1 MGECSPQRQQ
11 KEKGCEERQWSGAEW
26 EGVQGKVE
34 SNLVWKEVGETLA
47 LPWNWD
53 SEQRSEL
60 IKFEFTFLKDHTRM
74 ASEGR
79 VGRWHKQR
87 CLYFLLEKDAAPWP
101 WAVVMEAL
109 GNSQNLDLYLHL
121 PTD

>member
-60 IKFEFTFLKDHTRM
+60 IKFEFTFWKTTLEWLQRGGWEGGTNRGVCTSSWKRM
-74 ASEGR
+74 
-79 VGRWHKQR
+79 
-87 CLYFLLEKDAAPWP
+87 LLPGP
-101 WAVVMEAL
+101 
-109 GNSQNLDLYLHL
+109 GQ
-121 PTD
+121 